1 MFAEQLDPMM
11 HIAECAAPVMLQR
24 ATAKD
29 AQRLERFFRQ
39 FEEVSFCEWQDA
51 KCLSGVLV
59 QKTTAAFLALDI
71 RGEVVGA
78 VLGGMLGSRGTI
90 NHLAVS
96 PVYRS
101 QGVGQRLVEAASA
114 DMKRVGVLRMFLFV
128 DDANLAGKRFWSAQG
143 FCEPR
148 GETTFERDL

>member
-1 MFAEQLDPMM
+1 LFAEQLSALVSP
-11 HIAECAAPVMLQR
+11 ASSVMLWR
-24 ATAKD
+24 ATPRD
-29 AQRLERFFRQ
+29 ALRLERFFRQ
-39 FEEVSFCEWQDA
+39 FDEVSFCDWQDA
-51 KCLSGVLV
+51 KCLRGVLV
-59 QKTTAAFLALDI
+59 QKTTTAFLALDVS
-71 RGEVVGA
+71 GEVIGA

-96 PVYRS
+96 PDYRT

-128 DDANLAGKRFWSAQG
+128 DDANLAGKRFWTAQG

>member
-11 HIAECAAPVMLQR
+11 HIAECPAPVMLQR
-24 ATAKD
+24 ATAKE

-39 FEEVSFCEWQDA
+39 FDEVSFCEWQDA
-51 KCLSGVLV
+51 KCLRGVLE
-59 QKTTAAFLALDI
+59 QKTTTAFLALDVC
-71 RGEVVGA
+71 GEVVGA